1 MRARRNRVAGLVLAV
16 VAACAPARAWGDEGH
31 RILALVAYRHLTPD
45 VRAKV
50 DQILDADTD
59 PLTASDIAS
68 RATWA
73 DKFRD
78 SDRHTSQRR
87 YRLTREW
94 HFVDVELDEPDLT
107 AACFG
112 HPAAAV
118 PASEGPAKACV
129 VDRITAFATELHGLA
144 RSNELASWYA

>member
-1 MRARRNRVAGLVLAV
+1 MDQLLAG
-16 VAACAPARAWGDEGH
+16 D
-31 RILALVAYRHLTPD
+31 D
-45 VRAKV
+45 
-50 DQILDADTD
+50 DT
-59 PLTASDIAS
+59 LTAPDIAS

-78 SDRHTSQRR
+78 SDRHTSRQR

-94 HFVDVELDEPDLT
+94 HFVDIELDEPDLT

-118 PASEGPAKACV
+118 PGERGAGEIVRG
-129 VDRITAFATELHGLA
+129 
-144 RSNELASWYA
+144 